1 MFWMSLSIHNLW
13 SNSLCSQHQILQPHE
28 ISLFAYYDYIQISNN
43 KKKPQAHFIG
53 IQLCVFSL
61 SYSCLLFF
69 ICFSHHRPSDS
80 TGVGARSMLTWLRN
94 HISTPLWKSFKKN
107 DSLNS
112 MVPRGLKHIH
122 SRELEFIPNWL
133 ATSWFVRNFSY
144 GRNRLDPIIPVD
156 CPCGVWWIY
165 CAGEWAR
172 DMISHIETKML
183 CMING
188 CLSWSN
194 KVNIDG
200 LSVGECLCVYR
211 CCHLL

>member
-1 MFWMSLSIHNLW
+1 MRF
-13 SNSLCSQHQILQPHE
+13 
-28 ISLFAYYDYIQISNN
+28 
-43 KKKPQAHFIG
+43 
-53 IQLCVFSL
+53 FSL
-61 SYSCLLFF
+61 ILVFF
-69 ICFSHHRPSDS
+69 SSS
-80 TGVGARSMLTWLRN
+80 VSLTIVRAIRRVSGHGRCSLDWE
-94 HISTPLWKSFKKN
+94 IIFPLHFERVLKKS

-144 GRNRLDPIIPVD
+144 GRNRLNPIIPVD